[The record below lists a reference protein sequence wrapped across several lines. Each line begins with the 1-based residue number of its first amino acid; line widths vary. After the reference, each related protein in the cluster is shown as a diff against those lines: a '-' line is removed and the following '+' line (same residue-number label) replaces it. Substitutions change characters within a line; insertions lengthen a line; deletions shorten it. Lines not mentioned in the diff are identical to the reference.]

1 MFDFVLKHKKNF
13 KEKKNQS
20 GFLVIELIIAIFI
33 FGIVMT
39 ISIGSLVTA
48 LDSNRKSQAL
58 KSVLNNLEIAMDTLT
73 KTISA
78 GRYYQCA
85 ENVESG
91 FVFTNLDQPDWCDTA
106 DQDGHTA
113 ISFVSNE
120 NLDNDPSTRDA
131 LVYRLNHSADDSAN
145 GFIERKRFKS
155 TNNGVSWSE
164 NDDEWVRMTAP
175 EVDVTDFKLYMTGT
189 APIEDSDFNQP
200 KVTIYLAGEVRSAER
215 TGTTRFAVQTVVT
228 QLIPDF

>member
-1 MFDFVLKHKKNF
+1 MFDFIFKHKKTF
-13 KEKKNQS
+13 KEQKSQS
-20 GFLVIELIIAIFI
+20 GFLMVELIVALFI

-39 ISIGSLVTA
+39 MSIGSLITA

-85 ENVESG
+85 EDVKDG
-91 FVFTNLDQPDWCDTA
+91 FVFTNLSQPGWCDTG
-106 DQDGHTA
+106 DSNGHTA

-120 NLDNDPSTRDA
+120 NLDNNPSTRDA
-131 LVYRLNHSADDSAN
+131 LVYRLNHSDDGTS

-155 TNNGVSWSE
+155 TDNGINWSE
-164 NDDEWVRMTAP
+164 NDDEWIRMTAP
-175 EVDVTDFKLYMTGT
+175 EVNITDFKLYMSGT
-189 APIEDSDFNQP
+189 APIEDSDLTQP
-200 KVTIYLAGEVRSAER
+200 KVTIYVAGEVQSNQRV
-215 TGTTRFAVQTVVT
+215 GTTRFAVQTVVT